1 MSLAGTPT
9 PANGHASTIGE
20 ISRTC
25 LIKGNFVSVTC
36 SRPFSHP
43 SALSLR
49 RRGAYRPSVTS
60 ARPSSSTITFGQ
72 TPMEVRV
79 FMHIPRTFFFFP
91 TSLGFPHSCRTTS
104 EFSHQRRWYSGR
116 TRSHA
121 WTGVFNLDVT
131 IVTRDACASWN
142 TGAAAF
148 SHQCYRRPHTPLTLS
163 TCGVFAEVSAT
174 ILDD

>member
-1 MSLAGTPT
+1 MPHQRQFCIGNLFSSLLSSLCLVSA
-9 PANGHASTIGE
+9 AS
-20 ISRTC
+20 R
-25 LIKGNFVSVTC
+25 SV
-36 SRPFSHP
+36 P
-43 SALSLR
+43 
-49 RRGAYRPSVTS
+49 
-60 ARPSSSTITFGQ
+60 TFGDFRASLLFHYHLWP